1 MGRGL
6 NPTSVGLESLYPN
19 ITIQGINSLLRSL
32 SAIRCAWRIR
42 RALTTREEGKR
53 WSLLAIKKKGRVL
66 VGRGE
71 KGRLSDPGS
80 ELRLGTEKK
89 GNTACKDK
97 DSRRDGQNNLKILI
111 YRLYPQSTLN
121 TKAVVVLRA
130 VNLTQLVSA
139 RIVISCRVVS

>member
-1 MGRGL
+1 M
-6 NPTSVGLESLYPN
+6 
-19 ITIQGINSLLRSL
+19 
-32 SAIRCAWRIR
+32 
-42 RALTTREEGKR
+42 
-53 WSLLAIKKKGRVL
+53 
-66 VGRGE
+66 GRGE

-80 ELRLGTEKK
+80 GLRLGTEKK

-97 DSRRDGQNNLKILI
+97 YSRRHGQNNLKILI

-121 TKAVVVLRA
+121 TKAVVVLIA